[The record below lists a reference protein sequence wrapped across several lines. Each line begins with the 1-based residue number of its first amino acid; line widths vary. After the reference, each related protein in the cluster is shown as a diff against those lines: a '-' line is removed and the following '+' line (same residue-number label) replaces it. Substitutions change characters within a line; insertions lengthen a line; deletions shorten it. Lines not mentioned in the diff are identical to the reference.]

1 MIWFIYIILERT
13 FNKLSIFL
21 LVFNFCLF
29 VNDPSA
35 GSPTETLLRLLLPLN
50 NKIYCSS
57 RTFTDSTPR
66 RTLICKNP
74 IRTFHLIIQSV
85 GATGGVYK
93 GQGRNQRNLMNC
105 TYQVFLVHDPK
116 LQRSIP
122 ITRKIHKITQP
133 FRARIE
139 SSLSLPREEPEDPT
153 SFPTARMEKKS
164 KKRKTRIFKLVD
176 FLSVARVRP
185 RTSKGITDLL
195 LPHASPMCN
204 HGCPSKKSLFLKQSP
219 QTSIPPHQPKG
230 ITPLPSKE
238 RDS

>member
-1 MIWFIYIILERT
+1 MLLTTSLLLLFFFKKKRKKKRRKVVIDEDTIMCLLYKDLNISTHTHTHIYIYIYIYIYDGGAYLFFFPPLRSPT
-13 FNKLSIFL
+13 LSIEREREKARRREKKKR
-21 LVFNFCLF
+21 VMYYIMRKS

-105 TYQVFLVHDPK
+105 TY
-116 LQRSIP
+116 
-122 ITRKIHKITQP
+122 
-133 FRARIE
+133 
-139 SSLSLPREEPEDPT
+139 
-153 SFPTARMEKKS
+153 
-164 KKRKTRIFKLVD
+164 
-176 FLSVARVRP
+176 
-185 RTSKGITDLL
+185 
-195 LPHASPMCN
+195 
-204 HGCPSKKSLFLKQSP
+204 
-219 QTSIPPHQPKG
+219 
-230 ITPLPSKE
+230 
-238 RDS
+238 